1 MGFAQGQMDILVLTQ
16 AQHPLPAW
24 LARQPLPLVDR
35 AVPVAHPTPAAPQP
49 AAPLALVA
57 LPAGVEQGP
66 IALCTE
72 EVGS

>member
-57 LPAGVEQGP
+57 LPAGVEHGP
-66 IALCTE
+66 VALCAA